1 MIFLFYQKSHLALL
15 GKVNLIVNPVV
26 VKCATS
32 LDKTLPLFNVLN
44 FKVKVQPLP
53 LTDGVAED
61 STPRK
66 VKKYFPNSELSF
78 IAFTNVS
85 AALLLE
91 ILTLEELVVVVPV
104 EEKLRLEEEK
114 LLSAKLNLTVL
125 SNDEVSAMIISPA
138 LGVSL
143 INAELFC
150 FTVFIIVS
158 ISVLVTTLALIK
170 LILTSTFFDSEEV
183 AILNV
188 ILYAYFCV
196 SINLSFAAWN
206 LLKPELDNLKSL
218 LD

>member
-91 ILTLEELVVVVPV
+91 ILTLEELVVVPV

-150 FTVFIIVS
+150 FTDFIIVS

>member
-1 MIFLFYQKSHLALL
+1 MQS
-15 GKVNLIVNPVV
+15 
-26 VKCATS
+26 
-32 LDKTLPLFNVLN
+32 
-44 FKVKVQPLP
+44 LP

-61 STPRK
+61 SIPRK

-91 ILTLEELVVVVPV
+91 ILTLEELVVVFPV

-188 ILYAYFCV
+188 IVY
-196 SINLSFAAWN
+196 
-206 LLKPELDNLKSL
+206 
-218 LD
+218 

>member
-15 GKVNLIVNPVV
+15 GKVNLIVKPV

-104 EEKLRLEEEK
+104 EEKLGLEEEK

-206 LLKPELDNLKSL
+206 LLKPELDNIKSL

>member
-91 ILTLEELVVVVPV
+91 ILTLEELVVVPV

-138 LGVSL
+138 LGVSI